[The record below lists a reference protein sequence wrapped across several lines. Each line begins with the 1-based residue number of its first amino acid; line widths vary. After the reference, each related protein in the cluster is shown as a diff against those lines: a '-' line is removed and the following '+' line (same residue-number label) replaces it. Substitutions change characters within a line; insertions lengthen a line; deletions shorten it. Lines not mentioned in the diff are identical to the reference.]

1 MILGTRYLSVFL
13 LNLGTTDLGIL
24 VESMYVHTYSVWILF
39 CLPRISTPSIR
50 GLGKRL
56 DTFRILLSSQR
67 SLLQNASFATVA
79 ATEQNACKQHT
90 HACFSIATKGFSPLS
105 IGHAAT
111 STWSVVVWLATD
123 QAEVASHA
131 RCYWGPCSNWR
142 LVLCHSIYCEW
153 SGVEM
158 HPFSS
163 INVNLPCLAKECGS
177 WMFHL
182 LPDHFL
188 GQSHSTSSKTSLEG
202 LKQILRMSLK
212 DLKARH
218 RKSGSWLLSGPGLV
232 CRHATPWTG
241 RCCVTWQSGQ
251 LVFDSL
257 LAWSLL

>member
-13 LNLGTTDLGIL
+13 LNLVTTDLGIL
-24 VESMYVHTYSVWILF
+24 VESMYVHTYIVWILF
-39 CLPRISTPSIR
+39 CLTRISTPSIR
-50 GLGKRL
+50 GRGKRL
-56 DTFRILLSSQR
+56 ETFRILLSSQR
-67 SLLQNASFATVA
+67 SLLQNASFAMVA
-79 ATEQNACKQHT
+79 ATEQNASKQHT

-105 IGHAAT
+105 IWHAAT
-111 STWSVVVWLATD
+111 STWSVVLWLATD

-131 RCYWGPCSNWR
+131 RCYWV
-142 LVLCHSIYCEW
+142 LVPIDAWFCVTLLTV

-188 GQSHSTSSKTSLEG
+188 GQSHSTSSLEG
-202 LKQILRMSLK
+202 LKQILSMSLK

-251 LVFDSL
+251 LVFDNL

>member
-1 MILGTRYLSVFL
+1 MVHLLLNYIVFGHMILGTRYLSVFL

-90 HACFSIATKGFSPLS
+90 HACFSFATKGFSPLS

-131 RCYWGPCSNWR
+131 RCYWV
-142 LVLCHSIYCEW
+142 LVPIDAWFCVTLFAVSEVEWKCILFRQLMSIFRVW
-153 SGVEM
+153 
-158 HPFSS
+158 PR
-163 INVNLPCLAKECGS
+163 NVVVGCFISCLIT
-177 WMFHL
+177 
-182 LPDHFL
+182 FL
-188 GQSHSTSSKTSLEG
+188 
-202 LKQILRMSLK
+202 
-212 DLKARH
+212 DKATRHH
-218 RKSGSWLLSGPGLV
+218 RKQVSRV
-232 CRHATPWTG
+232 
-241 RCCVTWQSGQ
+241 
-251 LVFDSL
+251 
-257 LAWSLL
+257 